1 MPMKWDDPLPESI
14 PVPLWFQIAERLRT
28 AIKRGDFR
36 PGEALPSEA
45 RLNQVFGV
53 SRATSRASL
62 DRLEQDGLI
71 TRRSGKG
78 SIVITPRVDQ
88 PVNEMSGFAEDM
100 RRRGFHSSYD
110 TRFAGR
116 LRAPAEVAEALDVKP
131 NARVYQSRRLLKAD
145 GQPIGFAVSWLSPS
159 LFRRVEPPT
168 IDDLNRGSLYEWL
181 TRQCGVKVTGAR
193 EFIEAAIVQKDMA
206 NELQVPS
213 GSAVLIVRRVSHGSN
228 GQPVEYAVLHFRADR
243 YRFHFQVNR

>member
-28 AIKRGDFR
+28 AIKRGDFQ
-36 PGEALPSEA
+36 PGETLPSEA

-53 SRATSRASL
+53 SRATSRTSL

-78 SIVITPRVDQ
+78 SIVISPRVDQ

-100 RRRGFHSSYD
+100 RRRGLLPSYD
-110 TRFAGR
+110 TRFVGR
-116 LRAPAEVAEALDVKP
+116 IRAPAEVTEALEIKP
-131 NARVYQSRRLLKAD
+131 NMRVYQSRRLLKAD
-145 GQPIGFAVSWLSPS
+145 GRPIGFAVSWLSPS
-159 LFRRVEPPT
+159 LFRRIRPPSA
-168 IDDLNRGSLYEWL
+168 DDLNRGSLYEWL
-181 TRQCGVKVTGAR
+181 ARQCGVKIIGAR

-206 NELQVPS
+206 AELNVPL
-213 GSAVLIVRRVSHGSN
+213 GSAVLIARRSSHGSN
-228 GQPVEYAVLHFRADR
+228 GLPVEYAVLHFRADR
-243 YRFHFQVNR
+243 YRFHLQVNR